1 MNLKK
6 LKIISAIGI
15 FILCF
20 PLHFLYDWF
29 PNSFFALFT
38 PVNESIWEHMKLIFT
53 ATIIWSVIDYI
64 IMIKKEIK
72 FNNFFTQI
80 FLTSFLSIPLYLVIF
95 LPIYHKIGE
104 NMFVS
109 ISLMGIVI
117 ILLQTLGYYVLKSK
131 ECNILNYL
139 SIVLIIITY
148 IVFGYL
154 TYHAPHNYLF
164 FDTKEE
170 KYGLNNYNA

>member
-104 NMFVS
+104 NMFLS
-109 ISLMGIVI
+109 ISLM
-117 ILLQTLGYYVLKSK
+117 
-131 ECNILNYL
+131 
-139 SIVLIIITY
+139 
-148 IVFGYL
+148 
-154 TYHAPHNYLF
+154 
-164 FDTKEE
+164 
-170 KYGLNNYNA
+170 